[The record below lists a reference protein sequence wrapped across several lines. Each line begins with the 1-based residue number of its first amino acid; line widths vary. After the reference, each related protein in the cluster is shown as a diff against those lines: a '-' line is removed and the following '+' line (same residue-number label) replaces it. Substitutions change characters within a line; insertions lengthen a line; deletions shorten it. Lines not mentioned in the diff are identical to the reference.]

1 MNYNR
6 KIMRLE
12 LSAEK
17 ALNGGYY
24 YAELLLPAADYEIKD
39 AMQRTRAGGRENTVE
54 VSILE
59 CDILPD
65 LQDIRL
71 DTFSLDELNFL
82 AKRLA
87 SLPDEELPVFYAV
100 TEQIFND
107 ADENPVSIKDLIN
120 CTYGLD
126 TVPVAHNVSN
136 LSELGRFAFEN
147 ELLSDLEGIPESA
160 VPFLNAEQIG
170 RVQQKNDNG
179 VFEGRL
185 YIPTVHYDRPE
196 IYDGVTLP
204 EEEPE
209 NAAFLLKVGAYPKS
223 AFFDEDPAL
232 HDLCLPADSDE
243 LFNVTAKCGEPEIN
257 LCFCYEFYSSIPQI
271 TSDMFDSMEEIDELN
286 TLAQRIAAMSESEQT
301 KFKAVLDAENTAS
314 IHDALNAAQN
324 LWRYEF
330 TAEPDTA
337 DAFFKKYI
345 LENTSTEF
353 DSRWLENLLPRNE
366 ADKLLGRIGA
376 AVTDYGVISA
386 RNGHLFKPVPYDEP
400 EAKELKTQAMTEEKL
415 DVIEILDR
423 RALFSNGRLMPEQIP
438 EGLYAYDLRHSDD
451 GGRFCSIEPKVG
463 VNHGGT
469 VLMRDILD
477 FGESG
482 YIPLDE
488 DTEPNFLGETRQYRS
503 LPRKKP
509 RTKPCRWEVC
519 NMSISTVTTDDLRHM
534 NGKEGLVLQGC
545 GGDPQEWLDGINEL
559 LTDEG
564 ILKDGSKFENISVF
578 QNGSLTNILF
588 PFEDGVEID
597 MGKLA
602 MWRLHSHEQ
611 FGGTWLSDYVP
622 NRLGGFITEHEP
634 DKIKPD
640 CRLIGEDGNIFNLM
654 GLAARTLRHN
664 GLAEQ
669 ATEMAG
675 RIHECGSYDEA
686 LCIIGEYVNITGSE
700 ESEDEDEGMGMRL

>member
-24 YAELLLPAADYEIKD
+24 YAELLLPAADYELKD
-39 AMQRTRAGGRENTVE
+39 AMQKTRAVGRENTVE
-54 VSILE
+54 VSIPE
-59 CDILPD
+59 CDILPE

-87 SLPDEELPVFYAV
+87 SLPDAELPVFYAV

-136 LSELGRFAFEN
+136 LAELGRFAFEN

-179 VFEGRL
+179 VFEGNL

-196 IYDGVTLP
+196 IYDGKNLP
-204 EEEPE
+204 EEEAE
-209 NAAFLLKVGAYPKS
+209 NSVFLLKVGSYPKHSFS
-223 AFFDEDPAL
+223 AGTPAL
-232 HDLCLPADSDE
+232 YDLRLPADSDK
-243 LFNVTAKCGEPEIN
+243 LFNITRACGEPEIN
-257 LCFCYEFYSSIPQI
+257 LCFCYEFYSSVPQI
-271 TSDMFDSMEEIDELN
+271 TSDIFESMEEIDELN
-286 TLAQRIAAMSESEQT
+286 SLAQRITRMSEAEQV
-301 KFKAVLDAENTAS
+301 KFKAILDTENTAS
-314 IHDALNAAQN
+314 IQDALNVAHN

-330 TAEPDTA
+330 TAETDTA
-337 DAFFKKYI
+337 DAFFKKYL

-353 DSRWLENLLPRNE
+353 DSKWLENLLPRNE
-366 ADKLLGRIGA
+366 ADKLLGRLGA
-376 AVTDYGVISA
+376 TLTDYGVISA

-400 EAKELKTQAMTEEKL
+400 KAKELKTQALTEEKL
-415 DVIEILDR
+415 DVIEVLDR

-451 GGRFCSIEPKVG
+451 GDRFCSIEPKVG

-488 DTEPNFLGETRQYRS
+488 DTEPNFLGET
-503 LPRKKP
+503 
-509 RTKPCRWEVC
+509 
-519 NMSISTVTTDDLRHM
+519 MTVS
-534 NGKEGLVLQGC
+534 E
-545 GGDPQEWLDGINEL
+545 
-559 LTDEG
+559 
-564 ILKDGSKFENISVF
+564 F
-578 QNGSLTNILF
+578 
-588 PFEDGVEID
+588 
-597 MGKLA
+597 
-602 MWRLHSHEQ
+602 
-611 FGGTWLSDYVP
+611 
-622 NRLGGFITEHEP
+622 
-634 DKIKPD
+634 
-640 CRLIGEDGNIFNLM
+640 
-654 GLAARTLRHN
+654 
-664 GLAEQ
+664 AEEEAQ
-669 ATEMAG
+669 
-675 RIHECGSYDEA
+675 DEA
-686 LCIIGEYVNITGSE
+686 MQMG
-700 ESEDEDEGMGMRL
+700 GM

>member
-1 MNYNR
+1 MTYNR

-39 AMQRTRAGGRENTVE
+39 AMQKARAVGRENTVE

-59 CDILPD
+59 CDILPE

-71 DTFSLDELNFL
+71 DTFSLDELNFF

-147 ELLSDLEGIPESA
+147 GLLSDLDDIPESA
-160 VPFLNAEQIG
+160 IPFLNAEQIG
-170 RVQQKNDNG
+170 RVQQKNDSG

-204 EEEPE
+204 DEEPSDFAIRLLVSGTPE
-209 NAAFLLKVGAYPKS
+209 HIKGDPVDRAIWLNLPMASDILANYAAAFN
-223 AFFDEDPAL
+223 E
-232 HDLCLPADSDE
+232 ADIGDCVYYDFES
-243 LFNVTAKCGEPEIN
+243 V
-257 LCFCYEFYSSIPQI
+257 IPQI
-271 TSDMFDSMEEIDELN
+271 TPEMFGSMSDVQKLNKLAAEIS
-286 TLAQRIAAMSESEQT
+286 IMSEAEQV
-301 KFKAVLDAENTAS
+301 KFKAVLEAENTAS
-314 IHDALNAAQN
+314 IHDALNVAQN

-330 TAEPDTA
+330 TAMPDTA
-337 DAFFKKYI
+337 DTFFKDYVA
-345 LENTSTEF
+345 ENADTRF
-353 DSRWLENLLPRNE
+353 DNRWLGGLFARNE
-366 ADKLLGRIGA
+366 GERLLGRLGA
-376 AVTDYGVISA
+376 TLTDYGVISA
-386 RNGHLFKPVPYDEP
+386 RNGHLFEPVPYDEP
-400 EAKELKTQAMTEEKL
+400 EVKELKSQALTEEKL
-415 DVIEILDR
+415 DVIEVLDR
-423 RALFSNGRLMPEQIP
+423 KALFSNGRLLPEEIP

-451 GGRFCSIEPKVG
+451 GDRFCSIEPKVG

-488 DTEPNFLGETRQYRS
+488 DTEPNFLGEEMTAEEFAEEETFDESMQ
-503 LPRKKP
+503 
-509 RTKPCRWEVC
+509 
-519 NMSISTVTTDDLRHM
+519 M
-534 NGKEGLVLQGC
+534 
-545 GGDPQEWLDGINEL
+545 GG
-559 LTDEG
+559 
-564 ILKDGSKFENISVF
+564 
-578 QNGSLTNILF
+578 
-588 PFEDGVEID
+588 
-597 MGKLA
+597 M
-602 MWRLHSHEQ
+602 
-611 FGGTWLSDYVP
+611 
-622 NRLGGFITEHEP
+622 
-634 DKIKPD
+634 
-640 CRLIGEDGNIFNLM
+640 
-654 GLAARTLRHN
+654 
-664 GLAEQ
+664 
-669 ATEMAG
+669 
-675 RIHECGSYDEA
+675 
-686 LCIIGEYVNITGSE
+686 
-700 ESEDEDEGMGMRL
+700 

>member
-39 AMQRTRAGGRENTVE
+39 AMQRTRAVGRENTVE

-59 CDILPD
+59 CDILPE

-71 DTFSLDELNFL
+71 DTFSLDELNFF

-87 SLPDEELPVFYAV
+87 SLPNEELPVFYAV

-147 ELLSDLEGIPESA
+147 GLLSDLDDIPESA
-160 VPFLNAEQIG
+160 IPFLNAEQIG
-170 RVQQKNDNG
+170 RVQQKNDSG
-179 VFEGRL
+179 VLEGRL

-204 EEEPE
+204 EEEPK

-223 AFFDEDPAL
+223 AFSDEDPAL

-243 LFNVTAKCGEPEIN
+243 LFNVTDKCGEPEIN

-301 KFKAVLDAENTAS
+301 KFKAVLNAEDTATLKG
-314 IHDALNAAQN
+314 ALDIAQN

-330 TAEPDTA
+330 AAEPDTA
-337 DAFFKKYI
+337 DTFFKDYVA
-345 LENTSTEF
+345 ENADTRF
-353 DSRWLENLLPRNE
+353 DNRWLGGLFARNE
-366 ADKLLGRIGA
+366 GERLLSRLGA
-376 AVTDYGVISA
+376 TLTDYGIVSA
-386 RNGHLFKPVPYDEP
+386 RNGQLFEPVPYDEP
-400 EAKELKTQAMTEEKL
+400 EAKELKTQALTEEKL
-415 DVIEILDR
+415 DVIEVLDR

-451 GGRFCSIEPKVG
+451 GDRFCSIEPKVG

-488 DTEPNFLGETRQYRS
+488 DTEPNFLGET
-503 LPRKKP
+503 
-509 RTKPCRWEVC
+509 
-519 NMSISTVTTDDLRHM
+519 MTVSEFAEEEAQDETM
-534 NGKEGLVLQGC
+534 QM
-545 GGDPQEWLDGINEL
+545 GG
-559 LTDEG
+559 
-564 ILKDGSKFENISVF
+564 
-578 QNGSLTNILF
+578 
-588 PFEDGVEID
+588 
-597 MGKLA
+597 M
-602 MWRLHSHEQ
+602 
-611 FGGTWLSDYVP
+611 
-622 NRLGGFITEHEP
+622 
-634 DKIKPD
+634 
-640 CRLIGEDGNIFNLM
+640 
-654 GLAARTLRHN
+654 
-664 GLAEQ
+664 
-669 ATEMAG
+669 
-675 RIHECGSYDEA
+675 
-686 LCIIGEYVNITGSE
+686 
-700 ESEDEDEGMGMRL
+700 

>member
-1 MNYNR
+1 MDYNR

-17 ALNGGYY
+17 ALNDGYY

-39 AMQRTRAGGRENTVE
+39 AMQKARAVGRENTVE

-59 CDILPD
+59 CDILPE

-82 AKRLA
+82 AKRLV
-87 SLPDEELPVFYAV
+87 SLTDEELPVFYAV
-100 TEQIFND
+100 TDEVFRAADND
-107 ADENPVSIKDLIN
+107 GLVSIKDLIN
-120 CTYGLD
+120 STYSLD
-126 TVPVAHNVSN
+126 TVPIASGI
-136 LSELGRFAFEN
+136 SGPEALGRFAIEN
-147 ELLSDLEGIPESA
+147 DLLSDLDDIPESA
-160 VPFLNAEQIG
+160 IPFLNAEQIG

-185 YIPTVHYDRPE
+185 YIPTVHYERPE

-204 EEEPE
+204 DEEPSDFAIRLLVSGTPE
-209 NAAFLLKVGAYPKS
+209 HIKGDPEDRAIWLNLPMASDILSGYAAAFN
-223 AFFDEDPAL
+223 E
-232 HDLCLPADSDE
+232 ADIGDCVYYNFES
-243 LFNVTAKCGEPEIN
+243 V
-257 LCFCYEFYSSIPQI
+257 IPQI
-271 TSDMFDSMEEIDELN
+271 TSEMFGCMSDVQTLNKLAAEI
-286 TLAQRIAAMSESEQT
+286 RIMSESEQV
-301 KFKAVLDAENTAS
+301 KFKAVLDAGNTAS

-345 LENTSTEF
+345 FENTSTEF

-386 RNGHLFKPVPYDEP
+386 RNGHLFEPVPYDEP

-415 DVIEILDR
+415 DVIEVLDR

-451 GGRFCSIEPKVG
+451 GDRFCSIEPKVG

-482 YIPLDE
+482 YISLDE
-488 DTEPNFLGETRQYRS
+488 DTEPNFLGEEMT
-503 LPRKKP
+503 
-509 RTKPCRWEVC
+509 
-519 NMSISTVTTDDLRHM
+519 
-534 NGKEGLVLQGC
+534 
-545 GGDPQEWLDGINEL
+545 
-559 LTDEG
+559 
-564 ILKDGSKFENISVF
+564 
-578 QNGSLTNILF
+578 
-588 PFEDGVEID
+588 
-597 MGKLA
+597 
-602 MWRLHSHEQ
+602 
-611 FGGTWLSDYVP
+611 
-622 NRLGGFITEHEP
+622 
-634 DKIKPD
+634 
-640 CRLIGEDGNIFNLM
+640 
-654 GLAARTLRHN
+654 
-664 GLAEQ
+664 AEEF
-669 ATEMAG
+669 AEK
-675 RIHECGSYDEA
+675 EA
-686 LCIIGEYVNITGSE
+686 LD
-700 ESEDEDEGMGMRL
+700 ESMQMGGMQL

>member
-1 MNYNR
+1 MTYNR

-39 AMQRTRAGGRENTVE
+39 AMQKARAVSRENTVE

-59 CDILPD
+59 CDILPE

-71 DTFSLDELNFL
+71 DTFSIDELNFF
-82 AKRLA
+82 AKRLS
-87 SLPDEELPVFYAV
+87 SLHDEELPVFYAV

-170 RVQQKNDNG
+170 RVQQKNDKG
-179 VFEGRL
+179 VFADGF
-185 YIPTVHYDRPE
+185 YVPTVHYERPE
-196 IYDGVTLP
+196 VYDGVTLP
-204 EEEPE
+204 DEESESSDFAIRLLVSGTPE
-209 NAAFLLKVGAYPKS
+209 HIKGDPADRAIWLNLPMANDTLVNYAAAFNEADIGDCVYYG
-223 AFFDEDPAL
+223 FD
-232 HDLCLPADSDE
+232 S
-243 LFNVTAKCGEPEIN
+243 V
-257 LCFCYEFYSSIPQI
+257 IPQI
-271 TSDMFDSMEEIDELN
+271 TSEMFGSMSDVQTLNKLAAEIS
-286 TLAQRIAAMSESEQT
+286 IMSEAEQV

-314 IHDALNAAQN
+314 IQDALNVAQN

-337 DAFFKKYI
+337 DAFFKKHI
-345 LENTSTEF
+345 FENTSTEF

-366 ADKLLGRIGA
+366 ADKLLGRLSA
-376 AVTDYGVISA
+376 TLTDYGVVSA
-386 RNGHLFKPVPYDEP
+386 RNGQLFEPVPYDEP
-400 EAKELKTQAMTEEKL
+400 EVKELKSQALTDEKL
-415 DVIEILDR
+415 DVIEVLDR
-423 RALFSNGRLMPEQIP
+423 KALFSNGRLLPEEIP

-463 VNHGGT
+463 VNHSGT

-488 DTEPNFLGETRQYRS
+488 DTEPNFLGET
-503 LPRKKP
+503 
-509 RTKPCRWEVC
+509 
-519 NMSISTVTTDDLRHM
+519 MTVS
-534 NGKEGLVLQGC
+534 E
-545 GGDPQEWLDGINEL
+545 
-559 LTDEG
+559 
-564 ILKDGSKFENISVF
+564 F
-578 QNGSLTNILF
+578 
-588 PFEDGVEID
+588 
-597 MGKLA
+597 
-602 MWRLHSHEQ
+602 
-611 FGGTWLSDYVP
+611 
-622 NRLGGFITEHEP
+622 
-634 DKIKPD
+634 
-640 CRLIGEDGNIFNLM
+640 
-654 GLAARTLRHN
+654 
-664 GLAEQ
+664 AEEEAQ
-669 ATEMAG
+669 
-675 RIHECGSYDEA
+675 DEA
-686 LCIIGEYVNITGSE
+686 MQMG
-700 ESEDEDEGMGMRL
+700 GM

>member
-24 YAELLLPAADYEIKD
+24 YAELLLPAAGYEIKD
-39 AMQRTRAGGRENTVE
+39 AMQRTRAVGRENTVE

-59 CDILPD
+59 CDILPE

-71 DTFSLDELNFL
+71 DTFSLDELNFF

-100 TEQIFND
+100 TEQIFDD
-107 ADENPVSIKDLIN
+107 ADNTENPVSIRDLIN
-120 CTYGLD
+120 CTYSLD

-136 LSELGRFAFEN
+136 LAELGRFAFEN

-160 VPFLNAEQIG
+160 VSFLNAEQIG
-170 RVQQKNDNG
+170 RVQQKNDKG
-179 VFEGRL
+179 VFAGNY
-185 YIPTVHYDRPE
+185 YIPTVHYERPE
-196 IYDGVTLP
+196 VYDGVTLP
-204 EEEPE
+204 EEEPK

-223 AFFDEDPAL
+223 AFSDEDPAL

-243 LFNVTAKCGEPEIN
+243 LFNVTDKCGEPEIN

-301 KFKAVLDAENTAS
+301 KFKAVLNAEDTATLKG
-314 IHDALNAAQN
+314 ALDIAQN

-330 TAEPDTA
+330 AAEPDTA
-337 DAFFKKYI
+337 DTFFKDYVA
-345 LENTSTEF
+345 ENADTRF
-353 DSRWLENLLPRNE
+353 DNRWLGGLFARNE
-366 ADKLLGRIGA
+366 GERLLGRIGA

-400 EAKELKTQAMTEEKL
+400 EAKELKTQALTEEKL
-415 DVIEILDR
+415 DVIEVLDR
-423 RALFSNGRLMPEQIP
+423 RALFINGRLMPEQIP

-451 GGRFCSIEPKVG
+451 GGRFCAIEPKVG

-488 DTEPNFLGETRQYRS
+488 DTEPNFLGET
-503 LPRKKP
+503 
-509 RTKPCRWEVC
+509 
-519 NMSISTVTTDDLRHM
+519 MTVS
-534 NGKEGLVLQGC
+534 E
-545 GGDPQEWLDGINEL
+545 
-559 LTDEG
+559 
-564 ILKDGSKFENISVF
+564 F
-578 QNGSLTNILF
+578 
-588 PFEDGVEID
+588 
-597 MGKLA
+597 
-602 MWRLHSHEQ
+602 
-611 FGGTWLSDYVP
+611 
-622 NRLGGFITEHEP
+622 
-634 DKIKPD
+634 
-640 CRLIGEDGNIFNLM
+640 
-654 GLAARTLRHN
+654 
-664 GLAEQ
+664 AEEEAQ
-669 ATEMAG
+669 
-675 RIHECGSYDEA
+675 DEA
-686 LCIIGEYVNITGSE
+686 MQMG
-700 ESEDEDEGMGMRL
+700 GM

>member
-1 MNYNR
+1 MTYNK
-6 KIMRLE
+6 KIMKLE
-12 LSAEK
+12 LSAE
-17 ALNGGYY
+17 NPVHGGYY

-39 AMQRTRAGGRENTVE
+39 AMQRARAVGRENTVE

-59 CDILPD
+59 CDILPE

-87 SLPDEELPVFYAV
+87 SLPNEELPVFYAV
-100 TEQIFND
+100 TERIFND

-120 CTYGLD
+120 CTYSLD

-136 LSELGRFAFEN
+136 LAELGRFAFEN
-147 ELLSDLEGIPESA
+147 ELLSDLDGIPESA

-196 IYDGVTLP
+196 VYDGKSLP
-204 EEEPE
+204 EEEAE
-209 NAAFLLKVGAYPKS
+209 NSVFLLKVGSYPKQSFS
-223 AFFDEDPAL
+223 AGTPAL
-232 HDLCLPADSDE
+232 YDLRLPADSDK
-243 LFNVTAKCGEPEIN
+243 LFNITRACGEPEIN
-257 LCFCYEFYSSIPQI
+257 LCFCYEFYSSVPQI
-271 TSDMFDSMEEIDELN
+271 TSDMFESMEGIDELN
-286 TLAQRIAAMSESEQT
+286 CLAQRITRMSEAEQV

-314 IHDALNAAQN
+314 IHDALNVAQN
-324 LWRYEF
+324 LWRYKF

-386 RNGHLFKPVPYDEP
+386 RNGHLFEPVPYDEP

-415 DVIEILDR
+415 DVIEVLDR

-451 GGRFCSIEPKVG
+451 GDRFCSIEPKVG

-488 DTEPNFLGETRQYRS
+488 DTEPNFLGET
-503 LPRKKP
+503 
-509 RTKPCRWEVC
+509 
-519 NMSISTVTTDDLRHM
+519 MTVSEFAEEEAQDETM
-534 NGKEGLVLQGC
+534 QM
-545 GGDPQEWLDGINEL
+545 GGMQL
-559 LTDEG
+559 
-564 ILKDGSKFENISVF
+564 
-578 QNGSLTNILF
+578 
-588 PFEDGVEID
+588 
-597 MGKLA
+597 
-602 MWRLHSHEQ
+602 
-611 FGGTWLSDYVP
+611 
-622 NRLGGFITEHEP
+622 
-634 DKIKPD
+634 
-640 CRLIGEDGNIFNLM
+640 
-654 GLAARTLRHN
+654 
-664 GLAEQ
+664 
-669 ATEMAG
+669 
-675 RIHECGSYDEA
+675 
-686 LCIIGEYVNITGSE
+686 
-700 ESEDEDEGMGMRL
+700 

>member
-1 MNYNR
+1 MNHNR

-12 LSAEK
+12 LSAE
-17 ALNGGYY
+17 NPVHGGYY
-24 YAELLLPAADYEIKD
+24 YAELLLPAADYELKD
-39 AMQRTRAGGRENTVE
+39 AMQKTRAVGRENTVE

-59 CDILPD
+59 CDILPE

-71 DTFSLDELNFL
+71 DTFSLDELNFI

-87 SLPDEELPVFYAV
+87 SLPNEELPVFYAV
-100 TEQIFND
+100 TEQIFSD
-107 ADENPVSIKDLIN
+107 ADENENPVSIKDLIN

-126 TVPVAHNVSN
+126 AIPVAHNVSN

-147 ELLSDLEGIPESA
+147 ELLSDIDDIPESA
-160 VPFLNAEQIG
+160 IPFLNAEQIG
-170 RVQQKNDNG
+170 RVQQKNDKG
-179 VFEGRL
+179 VFAGNY
-185 YIPTVHYDRPE
+185 YIPTVHYERPE
-196 IYDGVTLP
+196 VYDGVTLP

-223 AFFDEDPAL
+223 AFSDEDPAL

-243 LFNVTAKCGEPEIN
+243 LFNVTDKCGEPEIN

-301 KFKAVLDAENTAS
+301 KFKAVLNAEDTATLKG
-314 IHDALNAAQN
+314 ALDIAQN

-345 LENTSTEF
+345 IENTSTEF
-353 DSRWLENLLPRNE
+353 DSKWLENLLPRNE

-376 AVTDYGVISA
+376 TLTDYGVISA

-415 DVIEILDR
+415 DVIEVLDR

-451 GGRFCSIEPKVG
+451 GDRFCSIEPKVG

-488 DTEPNFLGETRQYRS
+488 DTEPNFLGETMTPS
-503 LPRKKP
+503 
-509 RTKPCRWEVC
+509 E
-519 NMSISTVTTDDLRHM
+519 
-534 NGKEGLVLQGC
+534 
-545 GGDPQEWLDGINEL
+545 
-559 LTDEG
+559 
-564 ILKDGSKFENISVF
+564 F
-578 QNGSLTNILF
+578 
-588 PFEDGVEID
+588 
-597 MGKLA
+597 
-602 MWRLHSHEQ
+602 
-611 FGGTWLSDYVP
+611 
-622 NRLGGFITEHEP
+622 
-634 DKIKPD
+634 
-640 CRLIGEDGNIFNLM
+640 
-654 GLAARTLRHN
+654 
-664 GLAEQ
+664 AEEEAQ
-669 ATEMAG
+669 
-675 RIHECGSYDEA
+675 DEA
-686 LCIIGEYVNITGSE
+686 IQMG
-700 ESEDEDEGMGMRL
+700 GM

>member
-24 YAELLLPAADYEIKD
+24 YAELLLPAADYETKD

-71 DTFSLDELNFL
+71 DTFSLDELNFFV
-82 AKRLA
+82 KRLA
-87 SLPDEELPVFYAV
+87 SLPNEELPVFYAV

-120 CTYGLD
+120 CTYSLD

-136 LSELGRFAFEN
+136 LAELGRFAFEN
-147 ELLSDLEGIPESA
+147 ELLSDLAGITESA

-196 IYDGVTLP
+196 VYDGVTLP
-204 EEEPE
+204 DEEPKISDF
-209 NAAFLLKVGAYPKS
+209 AIRLLVSGTPEHTIGDPEKKAMWLSLPMETDTFNRYATVFNEADIGDCVYYG
-223 AFFDEDPAL
+223 FD
-232 HDLCLPADSDE
+232 S
-243 LFNVTAKCGEPEIN
+243 V
-257 LCFCYEFYSSIPQI
+257 IPQI
-271 TSDMFDSMEEIDELN
+271 TSDMFDSMRDIYTLN
-286 TLAQRIAAMSESEQT
+286 TLAQRISAMSNYEQV

-314 IHDALNAAQN
+314 IHDALNVAQN

-376 AVTDYGVISA
+376 SVTDYGVISA
-386 RNGHLFKPVPYDEP
+386 RNGQLFKPVPYDEP
-400 EAKELKTQAMTEEKL
+400 EAKELKTQAITEEKL
-415 DVIEILDR
+415 DVIEVLDR

-451 GGRFCSIEPKVG
+451 GGRFCAIEPKVG

-477 FGESG
+477 FGENG

-488 DTEPNFLGETRQYRS
+488 DTEPNFLGET
-503 LPRKKP
+503 
-509 RTKPCRWEVC
+509 
-519 NMSISTVTTDDLRHM
+519 MTVS
-534 NGKEGLVLQGC
+534 E
-545 GGDPQEWLDGINEL
+545 
-559 LTDEG
+559 
-564 ILKDGSKFENISVF
+564 F
-578 QNGSLTNILF
+578 
-588 PFEDGVEID
+588 
-597 MGKLA
+597 
-602 MWRLHSHEQ
+602 
-611 FGGTWLSDYVP
+611 
-622 NRLGGFITEHEP
+622 
-634 DKIKPD
+634 
-640 CRLIGEDGNIFNLM
+640 
-654 GLAARTLRHN
+654 
-664 GLAEQ
+664 AEEEAQ
-669 ATEMAG
+669 
-675 RIHECGSYDEA
+675 DEA
-686 LCIIGEYVNITGSE
+686 MQMG
-700 ESEDEDEGMGMRL
+700 GM

>member
-12 LSAEK
+12 LSAE
-17 ALNGGYY
+17 NPVHGGYY

-39 AMQRTRAGGRENTVE
+39 AMQRTRAVGRENTVE
-54 VSILE
+54 VSSLE
-59 CDILPD
+59 CDILPE

-71 DTFSLDELNFL
+71 DTFSLDELNFF

-87 SLPDEELPVFYAV
+87 SLPNEELPVFYAV
-100 TEQIFND
+100 TEQIFDD
-107 ADENPVSIKDLIN
+107 AEESENPVSIKDLIN

-170 RVQQKNDNG
+170 RVQQKNDSG

-196 IYDGVTLP
+196 VYDGKNLP
-204 EEEPE
+204 EEEAE
-209 NAAFLLKVGAYPKS
+209 NSVFLLKVGSYPKHSFS
-223 AFFDEDPAL
+223 AGTPAL
-232 HDLCLPADSDE
+232 YDLRLPADSDK
-243 LFNVTAKCGEPEIN
+243 LFNITRACGEPEIN
-257 LCFCYEFYSSIPQI
+257 LCFCYEFYSSVPQI
-271 TSDMFDSMEEIDELN
+271 TSDIFESMEEIDELN
-286 TLAQRIAAMSESEQT
+286 SLAQRITRMSEAEQV
-301 KFKAVLDAENTAS
+301 KFKAILDTENTAS
-314 IHDALNAAQN
+314 IQDALNAAQN

-345 LENTSTEF
+345 IENTSTEF
-353 DSRWLENLLPRNE
+353 DSRWLENLIPRNE
-366 ADKLLGRIGA
+366 ADKLLGRLGA

-400 EAKELKTQAMTEEKL
+400 EAKELKTQALTEEKL
-415 DVIEILDR
+415 DVIEVLDR
-423 RALFSNGRLMPEQIP
+423 RALFSNGRLMPEEIP

-451 GGRFCSIEPKVG
+451 GDRFCAIEPKVG

-488 DTEPNFLGETRQYRS
+488 DTEPNFLGDEMTPSEFAEEEAQDETMQ
-503 LPRKKP
+503 
-509 RTKPCRWEVC
+509 
-519 NMSISTVTTDDLRHM
+519 M
-534 NGKEGLVLQGC
+534 
-545 GGDPQEWLDGINEL
+545 GG
-559 LTDEG
+559 
-564 ILKDGSKFENISVF
+564 
-578 QNGSLTNILF
+578 
-588 PFEDGVEID
+588 
-597 MGKLA
+597 M
-602 MWRLHSHEQ
+602 
-611 FGGTWLSDYVP
+611 
-622 NRLGGFITEHEP
+622 
-634 DKIKPD
+634 
-640 CRLIGEDGNIFNLM
+640 
-654 GLAARTLRHN
+654 
-664 GLAEQ
+664 
-669 ATEMAG
+669 
-675 RIHECGSYDEA
+675 
-686 LCIIGEYVNITGSE
+686 
-700 ESEDEDEGMGMRL
+700 

>member
-59 CDILPD
+59 CDILPE

-82 AKRLA
+82 AKRLV
-87 SLPDEELPVFYAV
+87 SLTDEELPVFYAV
-100 TEQIFND
+100 TDEVFRAADND
-107 ADENPVSIKDLIN
+107 GLVSIKDLIN
-120 CTYGLD
+120 STYGLD

-147 ELLSDLEGIPESA
+147 ELLSDIDDIPESA
-160 VPFLNAEQIG
+160 IPFLNAEQIG

-179 VFEGRL
+179 VFAGNY
-185 YIPTVHYDRPE
+185 YIPTVHYERPE
-196 IYDGVTLP
+196 VYDGVTLP
-204 EEEPE
+204 EEEPKS
-209 NAAFLLKVGAYPKS
+209 AAFLLKVGAYPKS
-223 AFFDEDPAL
+223 TFSDEDPAL
-232 HDLCLPADSDE
+232 HDLCLPADSNE
-243 LFNVTAKCGEPEIN
+243 LFNVTDKCGEPEIN

-301 KFKAVLDAENTAS
+301 KFKAVLNAEDTATLKG
-314 IHDALNAAQN
+314 ALDIAQN
-324 LWRYEF
+324 LWLYEF

-345 LENTSTEF
+345 FENTSTEF

-376 AVTDYGVISA
+376 TVTDYGVISA
-386 RNGHLFKPVPYDEP
+386 RNGHLFEPVPYDEP
-400 EAKELKTQAMTEEKL
+400 EAKELKTQAMTDEKL

-423 RALFSNGRLMPEQIP
+423 KALFSNGRLMPEQIP

-451 GGRFCSIEPKVG
+451 GDRFCSIEPKVG

-488 DTEPNFLGETRQYRS
+488 DTEPNFLGET
-503 LPRKKP
+503 
-509 RTKPCRWEVC
+509 
-519 NMSISTVTTDDLRHM
+519 MTVS
-534 NGKEGLVLQGC
+534 E
-545 GGDPQEWLDGINEL
+545 
-559 LTDEG
+559 
-564 ILKDGSKFENISVF
+564 F
-578 QNGSLTNILF
+578 
-588 PFEDGVEID
+588 
-597 MGKLA
+597 
-602 MWRLHSHEQ
+602 
-611 FGGTWLSDYVP
+611 
-622 NRLGGFITEHEP
+622 
-634 DKIKPD
+634 
-640 CRLIGEDGNIFNLM
+640 
-654 GLAARTLRHN
+654 
-664 GLAEQ
+664 AEEEAQ
-669 ATEMAG
+669 
-675 RIHECGSYDEA
+675 DEA
-686 LCIIGEYVNITGSE
+686 MQMG
-700 ESEDEDEGMGMRL
+700 GM

>member
-39 AMQRTRAGGRENTVE
+39 AMQRTRAVGRENTVE

-59 CDILPD
+59 CDILPEM
-65 LQDIRL
+65 QDIRL
-71 DTFSLDELNFL
+71 DTFSLDEQNFL

-136 LSELGRFAFEN
+136 LAELGRFAFEN

-170 RVQQKNDNG
+170 RVQQKNDKG
-179 VFEGRL
+179 IFEGNL

-196 IYDGVTLP
+196 VYDGKSLP
-204 EEEPE
+204 EEEAE
-209 NAAFLLKVGAYPKS
+209 NSVFLLKVGSYPKHSFS
-223 AFFDEDPAL
+223 AGTPAL
-232 HDLCLPADSDE
+232 YDLRLPANSDK
-243 LFNVTAKCGEPEIN
+243 LFNITRACGEPEIN
-257 LCFCYEFYSSIPQI
+257 LCFCYEFYSSVPQI
-271 TSDMFDSMEEIDELN
+271 TSDMFESMEEIDELN
-286 TLAQRIAAMSESEQT
+286 SLAQRITRMSEAEQV
-301 KFKAVLDAENTAS
+301 KFKAILDAENTAS
-314 IHDALNAAQN
+314 IQDALNVAQN

-400 EAKELKTQAMTEEKL
+400 EAKKIEEQAMTEEKL
-415 DVIEILDR
+415 DVIEVLDR

-451 GGRFCSIEPKVG
+451 GDRFCSIEPKVG

-488 DTEPNFLGETRQYRS
+488 DTEPNFLGETMTVS
-503 LPRKKP
+503 EFAEE
-509 RTKPCRWEVC
+509 EVQDE
-519 NMSISTVTTDDLRHM
+519 T
-534 NGKEGLVLQGC
+534 LQM
-545 GGDPQEWLDGINEL
+545 GG
-559 LTDEG
+559 
-564 ILKDGSKFENISVF
+564 
-578 QNGSLTNILF
+578 
-588 PFEDGVEID
+588 
-597 MGKLA
+597 M
-602 MWRLHSHEQ
+602 
-611 FGGTWLSDYVP
+611 
-622 NRLGGFITEHEP
+622 
-634 DKIKPD
+634 
-640 CRLIGEDGNIFNLM
+640 
-654 GLAARTLRHN
+654 
-664 GLAEQ
+664 
-669 ATEMAG
+669 
-675 RIHECGSYDEA
+675 
-686 LCIIGEYVNITGSE
+686 
-700 ESEDEDEGMGMRL
+700 

>member
-1 MNYNR
+1 MTYNR

-39 AMQRTRAGGRENTVE
+39 AMQRTRAVGRENTVE

-59 CDILPD
+59 CDILPE

-71 DTFSLDELNFL
+71 DTFSLDELNFF

-87 SLPDEELPVFYAV
+87 SLPNEELPVFYAV

-196 IYDGVTLP
+196 IYDGKSLP
-204 EEEPE
+204 EEEAE
-209 NAAFLLKVGAYPKS
+209 NSVFLLKVGSYPKHSFS
-223 AFFDEDPAL
+223 AGTPAL
-232 HDLCLPADSDE
+232 YDLRLPADSDK
-243 LFNVTAKCGEPEIN
+243 LFNITRACGEPEIN
-257 LCFCYEFYSSIPQI
+257 LCFCYEFYSSVPQI
-271 TSDMFDSMEEIDELN
+271 TSDMFESMEGIDELN
-286 TLAQRIAAMSESEQT
+286 CLAQRITRMSEAEQV
-301 KFKAVLDAENTAS
+301 KFKAILDAENTAS
-314 IHDALNAAQN
+314 IQDALNAAQN

-330 TAEPDTA
+330 IAEPDTA

-345 LENTSTEF
+345 YENTSTEF

-366 ADKLLGRIGA
+366 ADKLLGRLGA

-386 RNGHLFKPVPYDEP
+386 RNGHLFKPVPYDET
-400 EAKELKTQAMTEEKL
+400 EAKELKTQALTEEKL
-415 DVIEILDR
+415 DVIEVLDR

-451 GGRFCSIEPKVG
+451 GDRFCSIEPKVG

-477 FGESG
+477 FGENG

-488 DTEPNFLGETRQYRS
+488 DTEPNFLGDEMTPS
-503 LPRKKP
+503 EFAEE
-509 RTKPCRWEVC
+509 EVQDES
-519 NMSISTVTTDDLRHM
+519 MQM
-534 NGKEGLVLQGC
+534 
-545 GGDPQEWLDGINEL
+545 GG
-559 LTDEG
+559 
-564 ILKDGSKFENISVF
+564 
-578 QNGSLTNILF
+578 
-588 PFEDGVEID
+588 
-597 MGKLA
+597 M
-602 MWRLHSHEQ
+602 
-611 FGGTWLSDYVP
+611 
-622 NRLGGFITEHEP
+622 
-634 DKIKPD
+634 
-640 CRLIGEDGNIFNLM
+640 
-654 GLAARTLRHN
+654 
-664 GLAEQ
+664 
-669 ATEMAG
+669 
-675 RIHECGSYDEA
+675 
-686 LCIIGEYVNITGSE
+686 
-700 ESEDEDEGMGMRL
+700 

>member
-1 MNYNR
+1 MTYNR

-39 AMQRTRAGGRENTVE
+39 AMQRTRAVGRENTVE

-59 CDILPD
+59 CDILPE

-82 AKRLA
+82 AKRLS

-120 CTYGLD
+120 CTYSLD
-126 TVPVAHNVSN
+126 TVPLAHNVSN
-136 LSELGRFAFEN
+136 LAELGRFAFEN

-179 VFEGRL
+179 VFDGRL

-204 EEEPE
+204 DEESSDFAIRLLVSGTPE
-209 NAAFLLKVGAYPKS
+209 HIKGDPVDRAIWLNLPMASDILANYAAAFN
-223 AFFDEDPAL
+223 E
-232 HDLCLPADSDE
+232 ADIGDCVYYDFES
-243 LFNVTAKCGEPEIN
+243 V
-257 LCFCYEFYSSIPQI
+257 IPQI
-271 TSDMFDSMEEIDELN
+271 TSEMFGCMSEVQTLNKLAAEI
-286 TLAQRIAAMSESEQT
+286 RIMSESEQV
-301 KFKAVLDAENTAS
+301 KFKAVLDAGNTAS
-314 IHDALNAAQN
+314 IHDALNVAQN

-345 LENTSTEF
+345 LENTSAEF

-376 AVTDYGVISA
+376 AVTDYGVISV
-386 RNGHLFKPVPYDEP
+386 RNGHLFEPVPYDEP

-415 DVIEILDR
+415 DVIEVLDR

-438 EGLYAYDLRHSDD
+438 ESLYAYDLRHSDD
-451 GGRFCSIEPKVG
+451 GDRFCAIEPKVG

-488 DTEPNFLGETRQYRS
+488 DAEPNFLGDEMTPSEFADEEAQDET
-503 LPRKKP
+503 
-509 RTKPCRWEVC
+509 
-519 NMSISTVTTDDLRHM
+519 
-534 NGKEGLVLQGC
+534 LQM
-545 GGDPQEWLDGINEL
+545 GG
-559 LTDEG
+559 
-564 ILKDGSKFENISVF
+564 
-578 QNGSLTNILF
+578 
-588 PFEDGVEID
+588 
-597 MGKLA
+597 M
-602 MWRLHSHEQ
+602 
-611 FGGTWLSDYVP
+611 
-622 NRLGGFITEHEP
+622 
-634 DKIKPD
+634 
-640 CRLIGEDGNIFNLM
+640 
-654 GLAARTLRHN
+654 
-664 GLAEQ
+664 
-669 ATEMAG
+669 
-675 RIHECGSYDEA
+675 
-686 LCIIGEYVNITGSE
+686 
-700 ESEDEDEGMGMRL
+700 

>member
-1 MNYNR
+1 MIYNR

-12 LSAEK
+12 LSAE
-17 ALNGGYY
+17 NPVHGGYY
-24 YAELLLPAADYEIKD
+24 YAELLLPAADYELKD
-39 AMQRTRAGGRENTVE
+39 AMQRTRAVGRESTVE

-59 CDILPD
+59 CDILRQ

-71 DTFSLDELNFL
+71 DTFSLDELNFF
-82 AKRLA
+82 AKRLG
-87 SLPDEELPVFYAV
+87 SLPNEELPVFYAV

-120 CTYGLD
+120 CTYSLD

-136 LSELGRFAFEN
+136 LAELGRFAFEN
-147 ELLSDLEGIPESA
+147 ELLSDLDGIPESA

-196 IYDGVTLP
+196 VYDGKSLP
-204 EEEPE
+204 EEEAE
-209 NAAFLLKVGAYPKS
+209 NSVFLLKVGSYPKHSFS
-223 AFFDEDPAL
+223 AGTPAL
-232 HDLCLPADSDE
+232 YDLRLPADSDK
-243 LFNVTAKCGEPEIN
+243 LFNITRACGEPEIN
-257 LCFCYEFYSSIPQI
+257 LCFCYEFYSSVPQI
-271 TSDMFDSMEEIDELN
+271 TSDMFESMEEIDELN
-286 TLAQRIAAMSESEQT
+286 SLAQRITRMSEAEQV
-301 KFKAVLDAENTAS
+301 KFKAVLDAENTAI
-314 IHDALNAAQN
+314 IHDALNTAQN

-376 AVTDYGVISA
+376 TLTDYGVISA

-400 EAKELKTQAMTEEKL
+400 EAKELKTQALTEEKL
-415 DVIEILDR
+415 DVIEVLDR

-451 GGRFCSIEPKVG
+451 GDRFCAIEPKVG

-469 VLMRDILD
+469 ILMRDILD

-488 DTEPNFLGETRQYRS
+488 DTEPNFLGET
-503 LPRKKP
+503 
-509 RTKPCRWEVC
+509 
-519 NMSISTVTTDDLRHM
+519 MTVSEFAEEET
-534 NGKEGLVLQGC
+534 Q
-545 GGDPQEWLDGINEL
+545 
-559 LTDEG
+559 DETM
-564 ILKDGSKFENISVF
+564 
-578 QNGSLTNILF
+578 QT
-588 PFEDGVEID
+588 
-597 MGKLA
+597 
-602 MWRLHSHEQ
+602 
-611 FGGTWLSDYVP
+611 
-622 NRLGGFITEHEP
+622 
-634 DKIKPD
+634 
-640 CRLIGEDGNIFNLM
+640 
-654 GLAARTLRHN
+654 
-664 GLAEQ
+664 
-669 ATEMAG
+669 
-675 RIHECGSYDEA
+675 
-686 LCIIGEYVNITGSE
+686 
-700 ESEDEDEGMGMRL
+700 EGMGMGL

>member
-59 CDILPD
+59 CDILPE

-71 DTFSLDELNFL
+71 DTFSLDELNFF

-87 SLPDEELPVFYAV
+87 SLPNEELPVFYAV

-147 ELLSDLEGIPESA
+147 GLLSDLDDIPESA
-160 VPFLNAEQIG
+160 IPFLNAEQIG
-170 RVQQKNDNG
+170 RVQQKNDSG

-185 YIPTVHYDRPE
+185 YIPTVHYERPE

-204 EEEPE
+204 DEEPE
-209 NAAFLLKVGAYPKS
+209 PSDFAIRLLVSGTPEHIKGDPVDRAIWLNLPMASDILTNYAAAFN
-223 AFFDEDPAL
+223 EDIG
-232 HDLCLPADSDE
+232 DCVYYDFES
-243 LFNVTAKCGEPEIN
+243 V
-257 LCFCYEFYSSIPQI
+257 IPQI
-271 TSDMFDSMEEIDELN
+271 TSEMFGSMSDVQTLNKLAAEIS
-286 TLAQRIAAMSESEQT
+286 IMSEAEQV

-314 IHDALNAAQN
+314 IHDALNVAQN
-324 LWRYEF
+324 LWRYKF
-330 TAEPDTA
+330 TAMPDTA
-337 DAFFKKYI
+337 DAFFKNYVA
-345 LENTSTEF
+345 ENADTRF
-353 DSRWLENLLPRNE
+353 DNRWLGSLFARNE
-366 ADKLLGRIGA
+366 GERLLGRLGA
-376 AVTDYGVISA
+376 TLTDYGVVSA
-386 RNGHLFKPVPYDEP
+386 RNGHLFEPVPYDEP
-400 EAKELKTQAMTEEKL
+400 EVKELKSQALSEEKL
-415 DVIEILDR
+415 DVIEVLDR
-423 RALFSNGRLMPEQIP
+423 KALFSNGRLLPEEIP

-451 GGRFCSIEPKVG
+451 GDRFCSIEPKVG

-488 DTEPNFLGETRQYRS
+488 DTEPNFTGEEMTAEEFAEE
-503 LPRKKP
+503 
-509 RTKPCRWEVC
+509 EVQDE
-519 NMSISTVTTDDLRHM
+519 T
-534 NGKEGLVLQGC
+534 LQM
-545 GGDPQEWLDGINEL
+545 GG
-559 LTDEG
+559 
-564 ILKDGSKFENISVF
+564 
-578 QNGSLTNILF
+578 
-588 PFEDGVEID
+588 
-597 MGKLA
+597 M
-602 MWRLHSHEQ
+602 
-611 FGGTWLSDYVP
+611 
-622 NRLGGFITEHEP
+622 
-634 DKIKPD
+634 
-640 CRLIGEDGNIFNLM
+640 
-654 GLAARTLRHN
+654 
-664 GLAEQ
+664 
-669 ATEMAG
+669 
-675 RIHECGSYDEA
+675 
-686 LCIIGEYVNITGSE
+686 
-700 ESEDEDEGMGMRL
+700 

>member
-1 MNYNR
+1 MDYNR

-17 ALNGGYY
+17 ALNDGYY

-59 CDILPD
+59 CDILPE

-71 DTFSLDELNFL
+71 DTFSLDELNFF

-147 ELLSDLEGIPESA
+147 ELLSDLEDIPESA

-204 EEEPE
+204 DEESESSDFAIRLLVSGTPE
-209 NAAFLLKVGAYPKS
+209 HIKGNPVDRAIWLNLPMASDILANYAAAFK
-223 AFFDEDPAL
+223 
-232 HDLCLPADSDE
+232 
-243 LFNVTAKCGEPEIN
+243 
-257 LCFCYEFYSSIPQI
+257 
-271 TSDMFDSMEEIDELN
+271 
-286 TLAQRIAAMSESEQT
+286 
-301 KFKAVLDAENTAS
+301 
-314 IHDALNAAQN
+314 
-324 LWRYEF
+324 
-330 TAEPDTA
+330 
-337 DAFFKKYI
+337 
-345 LENTSTEF
+345 F

-366 ADKLLGRIGA
+366 ADKLLGRLGA
-376 AVTDYGVISA
+376 TLTDYGVISA

-400 EAKELKTQAMTEEKL
+400 EAKELKTQALTEEKL
-415 DVIEILDR
+415 DVIEVLDR
-423 RALFSNGRLMPEQIP
+423 RALFSNGRLMPEEIP

-451 GGRFCSIEPKVG
+451 GDRFCAIEPKVG

-488 DTEPNFLGETRQYRS
+488 DTEPNFLGDEMTPSEFAEEEAQDETMQ
-503 LPRKKP
+503 
-509 RTKPCRWEVC
+509 
-519 NMSISTVTTDDLRHM
+519 M
-534 NGKEGLVLQGC
+534 
-545 GGDPQEWLDGINEL
+545 GG
-559 LTDEG
+559 
-564 ILKDGSKFENISVF
+564 
-578 QNGSLTNILF
+578 
-588 PFEDGVEID
+588 
-597 MGKLA
+597 M
-602 MWRLHSHEQ
+602 
-611 FGGTWLSDYVP
+611 
-622 NRLGGFITEHEP
+622 
-634 DKIKPD
+634 
-640 CRLIGEDGNIFNLM
+640 
-654 GLAARTLRHN
+654 
-664 GLAEQ
+664 
-669 ATEMAG
+669 
-675 RIHECGSYDEA
+675 
-686 LCIIGEYVNITGSE
+686 
-700 ESEDEDEGMGMRL
+700 

>member
-1 MNYNR
+1 MTYNR

-12 LSAEK
+12 LSAE
-17 ALNGGYY
+17 NPVHGGYY

-39 AMQRTRAGGRENTVE
+39 AMQRTRAVGRENTVE

-59 CDILPD
+59 CDILPE

-71 DTFSLDELNFL
+71 DTFSMDELNFL
-82 AKRLA
+82 AKRLS

-120 CTYGLD
+120 CTYSLD

-147 ELLSDLEGIPESA
+147 ELLSDLEGIPESV

-204 EEEPE
+204 DEEPE
-209 NAAFLLKVGAYPKS
+209 TSDFAIRLLVSGTPEHIKGDPVDRAIWLDLPMASDILANYAAAFN
-223 AFFDEDPAL
+223 E
-232 HDLCLPADSDE
+232 ADIGDCVYYDFES
-243 LFNVTAKCGEPEIN
+243 V
-257 LCFCYEFYSSIPQI
+257 IPQI

-286 TLAQRIAAMSESEQT
+286 TLAQRIAAMSESEQVM
-301 KFKAVLDAENTAS
+301 FKAVLDAENTAS
-314 IHDALNAAQN
+314 IQNALNVAQN

-376 AVTDYGVISA
+376 TVTDYGVISA

-400 EAKELKTQAMTEEKL
+400 EVKKIEEQAMTEEKL
-415 DVIEILDR
+415 DVIEVLDR

-451 GGRFCSIEPKVG
+451 GDRFCSIEPKVG

-488 DTEPNFLGETRQYRS
+488 DTEPNFLGDEMTPS
-503 LPRKKP
+503 EFAEE
-509 RTKPCRWEVC
+509 EV
-519 NMSISTVTTDDLRHM
+519 
-534 NGKEGLVLQGC
+534 Q
-545 GGDPQEWLDGINEL
+545 
-559 LTDEG
+559 
-564 ILKDGSKFENISVF
+564 
-578 QNGSLTNILF
+578 
-588 PFEDGVEID
+588 
-597 MGKLA
+597 
-602 MWRLHSHEQ
+602 
-611 FGGTWLSDYVP
+611 
-622 NRLGGFITEHEP
+622 
-634 DKIKPD
+634 
-640 CRLIGEDGNIFNLM
+640 
-654 GLAARTLRHN
+654 
-664 GLAEQ
+664 
-669 ATEMAG
+669 
-675 RIHECGSYDEA
+675 DEA
-686 LCIIGEYVNITGSE
+686 MQMG
-700 ESEDEDEGMGMRL
+700 GM